1 MALKATIFKALVN
14 VADTDRN
21 VYLEETL
28 TLARHPSETDERL
41 MMRLL
46 AWGLNAA
53 PDLEFTKGLCA
64 DDEPALWQ
72 QNDAG
77 EYTLWIELG
86 EPDDK
91 RLKKACSRAESV
103 WLYSYGG
110 RATDIWWQ
118 NNQGKLSRLDNLTVA
133 SISPDT
139 LAGLAGLTQRSMQLN
154 ATLQDGQLWLSDGN
168 QTVLLEPDY
177 LQRGR

>member
-1 MALKATIFKALVN
+1 MALKATIFKADVQISDL
-14 VADTDRN
+14 DRG
-21 VYLEETL
+21 YYARHQL
-28 TLARHPSETDERL
+28 TLARHPSETDER
-41 MMRLL
+41 MMLRLAAFICHADEKL
-46 AWGLNAA
+46 A
-53 PDLEFTKGLCA
+53 FTRGLCA

-86 EPDDK
+86 EPDDN